1 MGGATVSLGTLAKD
15 TGLVQLAADR
25 ITSSFPG
32 MGAMSMVVML
42 GLLVTLVLLVI
53 PVGPAAVSMLIIPVY
68 TMAEALHLNPVMA
81 VITVGI
87 FASNSTIL
95 PLNAVVLMSYT
106 KGYWKIKELA
116 KAGIIISVL
125 WIILAALWIPFV
137 SGAMY

>member
-1 MGGATVSLGTLAKD
+1 
-15 TGLVQLAADR
+15 
-25 ITSSFPG
+25 
-32 MGAMSMVVML
+32 MVVML